1 MKPTTTAAPATQR
14 PPLRRLRPLHLLL
27 FAAALCAG
35 AAPTQAQMTK
45 TPTDKPMLLRDP
57 AAAHSAQ
64 RATPAPPP
72 PPVPAVKASVNLG
85 HELSGGQGYYGD
97 IFISGSGLDLMNN
110 LRMTPASS
118 LRISLKTPH
127 AAAFPQGSLN
137 LVLTGQ
143 PQGVVGNLTMTAL
156 ADPARKVVC
165 PVQRVAT
172 FRCVLTLP
180 LGAPGVQ
187 QHVGVSTA
195 ANLSLWTISLE

>member
-1 MKPTTTAAPATQR
+1 MKPTPTAAPATQGL
-14 PPLRRLRPLHLLL
+14 PLRRPQLLLL
-27 FAAALCAG
+27 FATVLCAG
-35 AAPTQAQMTK
+35 AAPTQAQTTK
-45 TPTDKPMLLRDP
+45 APTDKPMLLRDP
-57 AAAHSAQ
+57 AAAQPAQ
-64 RATPAPPP
+64 RAAPAPPP

-85 HELSGGQGYYGD
+85 QELSGGHGHYGD
-97 IFISGSGLDLMNN
+97 IFVSGSGLDLMNN

-165 PVQRVAT
+165 PVQRVPT